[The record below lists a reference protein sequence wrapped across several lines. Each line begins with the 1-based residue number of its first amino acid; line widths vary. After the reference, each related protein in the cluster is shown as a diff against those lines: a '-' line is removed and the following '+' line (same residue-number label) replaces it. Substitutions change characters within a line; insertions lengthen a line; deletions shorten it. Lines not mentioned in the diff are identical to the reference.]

1 MCNVSNEVP
10 AEYDWDR
17 TTNTQ
22 IDRWSRPELNRS
34 VVEFVAPTEYMVR
47 PPQPPVYVF
56 LLDVSPAAVQSG
68 MLATATRTILEN
80 LGRIPNTDGR
90 TKVAVIGFDSAL
102 YFFSLGVPASSGSA
116 PLVNTEI
123 EGEDGEGAEAVPAQ
137 DEPEPEINMMVVSDL
152 DDVYLPRPNDL
163 LVNLSESR
171 KPLESLLERVNE
183 MFASA
188 FFALLRGYDLC

>member
-34 VVEFVAPTEYMVR
+34 VVEYVAPTEYMVR

-80 LGRIPNTDGR
+80 LSRIPNTDGR
-90 TKVAVIGFDSAL
+90 TKVAVIGFDAAL
-102 YFFSLGVPASSGSA
+102 YFFSLGAPANAA
-116 PLVNTEI
+116 PPPTQE
-123 EGEDGEGAEAVPAQ
+123 EGEDEEGAEPAAQ

-183 MFASA
+183 MFASEL
-188 FFALLRGYDLC
+188 FSTVCFDS